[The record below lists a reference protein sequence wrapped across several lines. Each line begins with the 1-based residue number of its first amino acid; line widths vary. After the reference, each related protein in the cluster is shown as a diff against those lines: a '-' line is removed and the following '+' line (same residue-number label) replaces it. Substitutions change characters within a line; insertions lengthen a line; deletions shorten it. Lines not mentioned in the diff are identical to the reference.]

1 MKSICVFCGSSPG
14 FQPEYTA
21 SARKLGALLAARGLT
36 LVYGGGN
43 VGMMGQIANAV
54 LENGGAVTGVI
65 PQAIA
70 DMEVAHT
77 GLNDLRI
84 VDSMHTRKALMAELS
99 DGFIALPGG
108 LGTLEEFVE
117 VLTWAQ
123 LGFHEK
129 PCGLLNTHGYY
140 DRLLTF
146 IDHVADQQFIQPAHR
161 DLILVDEE
169 PAALLEKFSG
179 YRAPHIDKAAWALE
193 MNSAFD
199 N

>member
-14 FQPEYTA
+14 TQPEYTA

-36 LVYGGGN
+36 LVYGGCN

-84 VDSMHTRKALMAELS
+84 VDSMHTRKALMAKLS

-123 LGFHEK
+123 LGFHAK
-129 PCGLLNTHGYY
+129 PCGLLNPCGYY
-140 DRLLTF
+140 DNLLDF
-146 IDHVADQQFIQPAHR
+146 ISHTADQEFIQPAHR
-161 DLILVDEE
+161 ELILVEE
-169 PAALLEKFSG
+169 NPAALLDRFQ
-179 YRAPHIDKAAWALE
+179 P
-193 MNSAFD
+193 M
-199 N
+199 

>member
-14 FQPEYTA
+14 TQPEYTA

-43 VGMMGQIANAV
+43 VGMMGQIANSV

-77 GLNDLRI
+77 GLSDLRV
-84 VDSMHTRKALMAELS
+84 VDSMHARKALMAELS
-99 DGFIALPGG
+99 DGFIAMPGG

-161 DLILVDEE
+161 DLILVAEE

>member
-1 MKSICVFCGSSPG
+1 MKSVCVFCGSSPG
-14 FQPEYTA
+14 TRPEYTA

-36 LVYGGGN
+36 LIYGGGN
-43 VGMMGQIANAV
+43 VGMMGQIADAV

-77 GLNDLRI
+77 GLSDLRV
-84 VDSMHTRKALMAELS
+84 VDSMHARKALMAELS
-99 DGFIALPGG
+99 DGFIAMPGG
-108 LGTLEEFVE
+108 LGTIEEFVE

-129 PCGLLNTHGYY
+129 PCGLLNIHGYY

-146 IDHVADQQFIQPAHR
+146 IDHVANQQFIQPAHR